1 MNRNHRNPYALHTTT
16 RPTRAAMDV
25 AARRYDA
32 RIAARQRSERIARAL
47 YCGASL
53 SLFFAFFYGV

>member
-1 MNRNHRNPYALHTTT
+1 MKHYPFRNTT
-16 RPTRAAMDV
+16 RPTRAAMDA

-47 YCGASL
+47 CCGAVAAVVL
-53 SLFFAFFYGV
+53 AFFCGL

>member
-1 MNRNHRNPYALHTTT
+1 MNQYPFHNTV
-16 RPTRAAMDV
+16 RPTRAAMDA
-25 AARRYDA
+25 AARHYDA

-53 SLFFAFFYGV
+53 ALFFAFFYGI